1 MNSSTVSHFF
11 YLVRVQSQH
20 DGTSSSSFQT
30 IIQFT
35 NNKTDLLQKKQ
46 ASIEKPFVKLQL
58 NKQTSANLR
67 KSQLKYQSLYRYTSA
82 NNYVSQYYC

>member
-11 YLVRVQSQH
+11 YLVRVRSQH

-35 NNKTDLLQKKQ
+35 NDKNKPTTKEI
-46 ASIEKPFVKLQL
+46 SIHEKSFVKPQL

-67 KSQLKYQSLYRYTSA
+67 ESQLKH
-82 NNYVSQYYC
+82 